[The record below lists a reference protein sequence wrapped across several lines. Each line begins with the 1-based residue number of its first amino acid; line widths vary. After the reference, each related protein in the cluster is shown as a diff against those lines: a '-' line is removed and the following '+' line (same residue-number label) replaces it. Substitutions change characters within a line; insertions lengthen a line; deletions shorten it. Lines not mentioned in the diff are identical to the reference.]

1 MRTQVGI
8 VGAGPS
14 GLLLGRLLQ
23 MQGIDSIIVESRS
36 RDYIEARIRA
46 GVMEHWAA
54 ELTDAVGLGQR
65 MRREGLVHD
74 GIGISF
80 AGQRRR
86 IDLKGLTGKSITV
99 YGHTDR
105 NGSLRHN
112 TWLSQ
117 RRANQV
123 KDALVFRGFA
133 PESIQIVTVADK
145 ELAIDQSPGTVEQA
159 NRRAVIV
166 FE

>member
-1 MRTQVGI
+1 MSGEGGFVVYFPLDSDI
-8 VGAGPS
+8 LSEGAEAV
-14 GLLLGRLLQ
+14 
-23 MQGIDSIIVESRS
+23 IDEV
-36 RDYIEARIRA
+36 AA
-46 GVMEHWAA
+46 KAA
-54 ELTDAVGLGQR
+54 EQGAR
-65 MRREGLVHD
+65 
-74 GIGISF
+74 
-80 AGQRRR
+80 
-86 IDLKGLTGKSITV
+86 SITV

-123 KDALVFRGFA
+123 KDALVFRGLS
-133 PESIQIVTVADK
+133 PESIQIVTMADK
-145 ELAIDQSPGTVEQA
+145 ELAINQSPGTVEQA